1 MRKRLNYLF
10 VLALISFSTFGQFN
24 PQNNE
29 ITKKYF
35 PDPELEI
42 KTPAFSKKGFTNYD
56 DMMSFLNSIIE
67 KHPDIV
73 TLSFIGESQKK
84 KKIPMLVL
92 NRNNGQEKIKVWFQG
107 GLHGDEPASTESMLY
122 LFDKIL
128 NDPTYSYLLDK
139 ITLAIM
145 PMANIDGYEKQDRYA
160 ANGLDLNR
168 DQVKLL
174 APESNY
180 LKQAFTNF
188 GAEVAIDFHE
198 YRPFRKE
205 FFELGTHGIS
215 SIYDAMFMVSGNLNL
230 SINLR
235 DYNQNILIG
244 NAMKVLNDSN
254 LKSRYYI
261 AANKKHN
268 EIYFNQCTT
277 EARSSTTSYALT
289 NCISALIEIR
299 GVNLQKTS
307 FKRRINTTFLIASS
321 FLKTAYDDLNTIKEV
336 LKKSNETFHE
346 NLAVTCK
353 KPQEIQTIQVIDLKD
368 NQEIALE
375 VKVNNALKAKP
386 VLERPRPQA
395 YLILPE
401 QTKLIEKLKILGLE
415 VDELEN
421 DKNLQVENYTVISKT
436 ISPDEEEGFKE
447 QEVETTVQKIQKNF
461 PKGTFIVYLNQKNA
475 KMATEVLEPESE
487 NGFVKFH
494 VYETKLNNELPIYRY
509 LNNEK
514 I

>member
-1 MRKRLNYLF
+1 MKKRLNYLF
-10 VLALISFSTFGQFN
+10 VFALTGFNMFGQFN
-24 PQNNE
+24 PQNDE

-35 PDPELEI
+35 PDPEVEI

-230 SINLR
+230 PLNLR
-235 DYNQNILIG
+235 EYSQNVLIE
-244 NAMKVLNDSN
+244 NAKNVLTVNN

-307 FKRRINTTFLIASS
+307 FKRRINTTFLIAFS
-321 FLKTAYDDLNTIKEV
+321 FLKTAYDDLNAIKGV

-421 DKNLQVENYTVISKT
+421 DKNLQVENYIVISKT

-447 QEVETTVQKIQKNF
+447 QQVETTVQKIQRNF

-475 KMATEVLEPESE
+475 IMATEILEPESE